1 MTLRDVRRF
10 SDWLK
15 TENASHLGTETGIIE
30 PFYPHDFL
38 KANELANLL
47 FLKGTEDEVERLVA
61 HEYNR
66 GQRIYLRHYLDTDGS
81 NATVPD
87 AKMSVFVRECLK
99 QRGLIEFTPPTNSIE
114 ANDRVQIISGPFAGQ
129 EATVTRV
136 QLSRGSI
143 SLDLEIPFV
152 TGAINIRMSNV
163 NKRNVRILDREQADA
178 IRTDFIEYTQLH
190 LLTILEHRVKR
201 VTDETVN
208 RRDADML
215 TRLYR
220 YRHHHVNNEA
230 ACNHFMALMLICA
243 HLCRFTADEAAL
255 RQQALDKLDGMN
267 RKSEQKAATD
277 TRAYLQI
284 ALYISTNNPAY
295 RDALKQYV
303 RDHQPKSARLRRFI
317 YLIRKGKKI

>member
-99 QRGLIEFTPPTNSIE
+99 QRGLIEFTPHQQYRGQRQG
-114 ANDRVQIISGPFAGQ
+114 ANHQW
-129 EATVTRV
+129 TVCGTRGD
-136 QLSRGSI
+136 S
-143 SLDLEIPFV
+143 
-152 TGAINIRMSNV
+152 
-163 NKRNVRILDREQADA
+163 
-178 IRTDFIEYTQLH
+178 
-190 LLTILEHRVKR
+190 
-201 VTDETVN
+201 
-208 RRDADML
+208 
-215 TRLYR
+215 
-220 YRHHHVNNEA
+220 
-230 ACNHFMALMLICA
+230 
-243 HLCRFTADEAAL
+243 
-255 RQQALDKLDGMN
+255 
-267 RKSEQKAATD
+267 D
-277 TRAYLQI
+277 TR
-284 ALYISTNNPAY
+284 TT
-295 RDALKQYV
+295 V
-303 RDHQPKSARLRRFI
+303 ARQHKPRP
-317 YLIRKGKKI
+317 